1 MIDSPTPTNTVD
13 DWDTSR
19 TGEPWTGMDLH
30 TARRNDLTGVQRSR
44 LLKRTYNAVMTKR
57 SELNTVER

>member
-1 MIDSPTPTNTVD
+1 MSNTYPLVE

-30 TARRNDLTGVQRSR
+30 ILRRDDLSGVERAK
-44 LLKRTYNAVMTKR
+44 LVKRTYRATQTKR
-57 SELNTVER
+57 SELNRKELGE